1 MRFILLGPPGA
12 GKGTQAKLLEKRY
25 GIPQVSTG
33 DILRQAVA
41 EGSPLGLEAKAY
53 MDKGALVPDQVVI
66 GIIRDRLQKPDC
78 VKGYIL
84 DGFPRTVVQAE
95 ALASALEA
103 MGRGLDRVLS
113 VEVEEEELVRRLS
126 GRRVCRSC
134 GEMFHLDSRPPR
146 RPSVCDRCGGELYQ
160 RDDDKEETIRR
171 RLQVYREQTEP
182 LIGYYE
188 GQGLLG
194 RVDGQGVVEEVF
206 HRIVRVLE
214 ACPEPK
220 P

>member
-1 MRFILLGPPGA
+1 MRLILLGPPGA

-66 GIIRDRLQKPDC
+66 GIIRDRLQKPDS

-95 ALASALEA
+95 ALTSTLAA
-103 MGRGLDRVLS
+103 MGQSLDRVLS

-126 GRRVCRSC
+126 GRRVCSSC
-134 GEMFHLDSRPPR
+134 GEMFHLDSRPPK
-146 RPSVCDRCGGELYQ
+146 RPGVCDRCGGELYQ
-160 RDDDKEETIRR
+160 REDDEEETIRR
-171 RLQVYREQTEP
+171 RLEIYRERTEP

-188 GQGLLG
+188 GQGLLS
-194 RVDGQGVVEEVF
+194 RVDGRGVVEEVF
-206 HRIVRVLE
+206 RRIVRILE
-214 ACPEPK
+214 ERK
-220 P
+220 G